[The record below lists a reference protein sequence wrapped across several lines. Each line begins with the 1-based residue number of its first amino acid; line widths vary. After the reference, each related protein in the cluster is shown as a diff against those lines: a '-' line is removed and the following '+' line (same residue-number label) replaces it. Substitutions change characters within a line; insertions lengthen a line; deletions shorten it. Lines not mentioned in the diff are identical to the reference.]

1 MDKTS
6 DNNID
11 SMDNGKMAEDR
22 AGQQTANDGKADKSS
37 KTDKDTAS
45 KNPFLDSDKTNKAG
59 KSGNKNRKEQKKVNV
74 EKTDDNEDDGKLLT
88 VTFNNG
94 REYVY
99 EGVPV
104 NIYEDFSKAES
115 KGKYFHE
122 NINYRYNY
130 SRIK

>member
-1 MDKTS
+1 MKVQS
-6 DNNID
+6 
-11 SMDNGKMAEDR
+11 SMISEINH
-22 AGQQTANDGKADKSS
+22 
-37 KTDKDTAS
+37 
-45 KNPFLDSDKTNKAG
+45 
-59 KSGNKNRKEQKKVNV
+59 
-74 EKTDDNEDDGKLLT
+74 DGKLLK

-94 REYVY
+94 SEYAY